1 MVQAAYAFVVF
12 LSSACGMVMEIVA
25 GRLIAPYVGMSLY
38 TWTAIIAVVLAGL
51 SVGHWIGGVL
61 AGPGVG
67 AREGGKR
74 VAWALALAAV
84 SSLASLVL
92 LRLVSGALLG
102 GGFSTISAIVLLT
115 GALFFLPSL
124 FVGIV
129 SPVLTKIAIET
140 SGHGTGRVIGRMF
153 AVGALGSIAGTLAAG
168 YLFISWIG
176 SSGTVIAVAAVY
188 AGLALAFALRLR
200 MGWALALAMTV
211 AGGGVFWWGL
221 GVAAFQ
227 SPCQVESDYFCIRIE
242 DYSSDD
248 ERPSRIMVLDHLVHS
263 INDRNDPGLL
273 HSPYIH
279 LVDEAAAIRFGP
291 QRPVT
296 AFFIG
301 GGGYS
306 LPRAWAAARP
316 GSDLVVAEIDPSV
329 TAAARDHMWFDAA
342 APGLKV
348 LHQDARVAL
357 QALKPEPR
365 FDVVF
370 GDAFRDITVPTHLV
384 TREFHREIKARLK
397 ADGFY
402 VVNVVD
408 LGGDPRFLISLVK
421 TLNLDFDV
429 VEVWKTLD
437 GLDESGRATFVVM
450 AAARPTPVSRIEA
463 RRGLW
468 RVWARW
474 PEADLR
480 RRLAQ
485 ADVPVLTDD
494 FAPVDRLMSKFVL
507 APKRP

>member
-12 LSSACGMVMEIVA
+12 LSSACGLVIEIVA

-38 TWTAIIAVVLAGL
+38 TWTAIIAVVLAGF
-51 SVGHWIGGVL
+51 SAGHWIGGVL
-61 AGPGVG
+61 AGPGVD

-102 GGFSTISAIVLLT
+102 GGLSPISAIVLLT

-129 SPVLTKIAIET
+129 SPILTKIAVET
-140 SGHGTGRVIGRMF
+140 GSHGPGRIIGRMY

-176 SSGTVIAVAAVY
+176 SSGTIITVAAVY
-188 AGLALAFALRLR
+188 AALALAFALRLR
-200 MGWALALAMTV
+200 MGWGLVVAMTI
-211 AGGGVFWWGL
+211 AGGGFLWWGQR
-221 GVAAFQ
+221 VAAFQ

-242 DYSSDD
+242 DYSQDD
-248 ERPSRIMVLDHLVHS
+248 ERPVRIMVLDHLVHS

-279 LVDEAAAIRFGP
+279 LVDEAAAVRFGP
-291 QRPVT
+291 RSPVT

-301 GGGYS
+301 GGGYT

-329 TAAARDHMWFDAA
+329 TAAAKDNMWFDAA
-342 APGLKV
+342 AAGLTV

-357 QALKPEPR
+357 QGLKPGPR

-370 GDAFRDITVPTHLV
+370 GDAFRDIAVPTHLV

-408 LGGDPRFLISLVK
+408 LGGDPRFLTSLVK
-421 TLNLDFDV
+421 TLGLDFAA
-429 VEVWKTLD
+429 VEVWQTVD
-437 GLDESGRATFVVM
+437 EIDESGRVTFVVI
-450 AAARPTPVSRIEA
+450 ASARPTPVSRIEA

-474 PEADLR
+474 SKAALG

-494 FAPVDRLMSKFVL
+494 FAPVDRLMSKLLL
-507 APKRP
+507 APKQP